1 MRGDDGSTAA
11 GYLLWHRDRDG
22 LPGDDAWDDGDGE
35 FEFGWGG
42 GDDVNSIVDE
52 DEADAAEDDTDD
64 VWLPGE
70 DEIIVPEDHEGFAM
84 SDEWLAMFAATEAR
98 RAGKV
103 RERRREARRLERPR
117 VPAAE
122 AADAKVA
129 AVLAARRAAEEAD
142 THTMATDD
150 GVDGK
155 VPVGGPEEMYGKEGA
170 ARVAAL
176 EAELNAAY
184 DEAVDRR
191 KPRHWPAIALNP
203 IDT

>member
-35 FEFGWGG
+35 FEGGWGG
-42 GDDVNSIVDE
+42 GDDVAIVE
-52 DEADAAEDDTDD
+52 VDAAEDDTDD

-70 DEIIVPEDHEGFAM
+70 DEIIVPEEHEGFAM

-142 THTMATDD
+142 THTTTDD

-184 DEAVDRR
+184 DDAVDRR

-203 IDT
+203 IET

>member
-1 MRGDDGSTAA
+1 MRGDNGSTAA

-35 FEFGWGG
+35 SEFGWGG
-42 GDDVNSIVDE
+42 GHDAAIVED

-103 RERRREARRLERPR
+103 REGDARR
-117 VPAAE
+117 
-122 AADAKVA
+122 
-129 AVLAARRAAEEAD
+129 
-142 THTMATDD
+142 
-150 GVDGK
+150 
-155 VPVGGPEEMYGKEGA
+155 GGWSDRGS
-170 ARVAAL
+170 R
-176 EAELNAAY
+176 
-184 DEAVDRR
+184 RR
-191 KPRHWPAIALNP
+191 KPRMPK
-203 IDT
+203 

>member
-1 MRGDDGSTAA
+1 MYPLTHRYDPHPHTNAVVKTGVISQAA
-11 GYLLWHRDRDG
+11 GSAYVELAKTKVMCGVYGPRQPQRVDG
-22 LPGDDAWDDGDGE
+22 M
-35 FEFGWGG
+35 EFGRGRL
-42 GDDVNSIVDE
+42 DV
-52 DEADAAEDDTDD
+52 D
-64 VWLPGE
+64 VKLAT
-70 DEIIVPEDHEGFAM
+70 FAT
-84 SDEWLAMFAATEAR
+84 AGA

-142 THTMATDD
+142 THTTAADD

-184 DEAVDRR
+184 DDAVDRR

>member
-1 MRGDDGSTAA
+1 
-11 GYLLWHRDRDG
+11 
-22 LPGDDAWDDGDGE
+22 
-35 FEFGWGG
+35 
-42 GDDVNSIVDE
+42 
-52 DEADAAEDDTDD
+52 
-64 VWLPGE
+64 
-70 DEIIVPEDHEGFAM
+70 M

-142 THTMATDD
+142 THTTTTDD

-155 VPVGGPEEMYGKEGA
+155 VPVGGPEEMFGKEGA

>member
-1 MRGDDGSTAA
+1 
-11 GYLLWHRDRDG
+11 
-22 LPGDDAWDDGDGE
+22 
-35 FEFGWGG
+35 
-42 GDDVNSIVDE
+42 
-52 DEADAAEDDTDD
+52 
-64 VWLPGE
+64 
-70 DEIIVPEDHEGFAM
+70 M

-142 THTMATDD
+142 THTTTADD

>member
-22 LPGDDAWDDGDGE
+22 LPGDDAWDERDGE
-35 FEFGWGG
+35 FEGDVD
-42 GDDVNSIVDE
+42 DDVAVVEDE
-52 DEADAAEDDTDD
+52 DEDDTDD

-142 THTMATDD
+142 THTTTTDD

-155 VPVGGPEEMYGKEGA
+155 VPVISGPEEMYGKDGA

>member
-11 GYLLWHRDRDG
+11 GYLLWDRDRDG

-35 FEFGWGG
+35 FEGGWGG
-42 GDDVNSIVDE
+42 GDDVAIVE
-52 DEADAAEDDTDD
+52 VDAAEDDTDD

-70 DEIIVPEDHEGFAM
+70 DEIIVPEEHEGFAM

-142 THTMATDD
+142 THTTAADG

-176 EAELNAAY
+176 EAELNATY
-184 DEAVDRR
+184 DDAVDRR
-191 KPRHWPAIALNP
+191 KPRHWPAIALTP
-203 IDT
+203 